1 MFQCFVGKGV
11 QMFQCFVGKGM
22 QMADVKAIFRQQM
35 PQLFQNP
42 GKLSVH
48 ESNALIKGNLC
59 EKSIFSQLFL
69 LTVSE
74 RVLDE
79 R

>member
-1 MFQCFVGKGV
+1 MMFQCFVGKGV
-11 QMFQCFVGKGM
+11 QM
-22 QMADVKAIFRQQM
+22 ADVKVIFRQQI

-42 GKLSVH
+42 GKLSEH
-48 ESNALIKGNLC
+48 ESNALIKGSLC

-74 RVLDE
+74 RVLAK